1 MLTEA
6 DSLKTMMKIDENT
19 QTRTQIAFVCRVYAM
34 FTNTNPPTY
43 NHLIITS
50 CGEQMYVTSG
60 YGWKPASCPHMPRL
74 LMDYE

>member
-19 QTRTQIAFVCRVYAM
+19 QTRTQIAFVCSVYAM

-43 NHLIITS
+43 TVTISSSLVVVNRCMSHLVM
-50 CGEQMYVTSG
+50 GESQ
-60 YGWKPASCPHMPRL
+60 PAAHICPGF
-74 LMDYE
+74 